1 MKRKTKRK
9 LTPVELAQR
18 KQKGMIRN
26 IFNNLGFYRIK
37 GVEGKKFVYRERTT
51 ELDDIYVLENVIV
64 LVEYTTTN
72 KVKEHLTKK
81 NLIYGLINEDHEAFI
96 QFLLDNNIY
105 DNLVEQYNTLIKPSF
120 RSLSQL
126 NVRILYCSKED
137 IPYEYSSSIKK
148 VCYFDY
154 PIAYYF
160 KYLTASLK
168 FSARTEFL
176 RFLSIPPER
185 FSRNILEDTSIQE
198 KMKAYVIPEVKT
210 FFNDGYKVVTF
221 YMSPEA
227 IIKRAYVLRHE
238 GWEDKNS
245 AEFYQ
250 RMADPGRISKI
261 RRFLAQ
267 EERVFVNNIIVTLS
281 EKDISFTTLEDEPI
295 QIDQK
300 GKAKGSVVEDKI
312 SVVKMTIA
320 DKSNIIGIIDG
331 QHRVYAYHEDNDILE
346 SKIARLRKQQ
356 NLLVTGILFPENED
370 IRERRKFEAKLFRE
384 INVAQV
390 KIPTKLQQELEMMVN
405 PFSSISIGKEIIIG
419 LNQAGALEKKLEL
432 YSFEEH
438 KVKTSSIVSF
448 GLRPLIKYSEGDDT
462 LFSVW
467 NNVRKLD
474 LLQAQEKKDYGIRD
488 EYITFCIEALRPLFS
503 AVKNNLDVEDWNIYS
518 PKNKRGLLTIT
529 FINGILNM
537 LRCIIQ
543 YKKKLYSFEEYD
555 KMLAN
560 LRTFDFR
567 KYKTSHY
574 RLMGEDLYKKFMLN

>member
-1 MKRKTKRK
+1 M
-9 LTPVELAQR
+9 ELAQR